1 MNYFKGYNSVSFNA
15 FTRSCINYFYPLF
28 QNHISITL
36 KGNPTAFKQS
46 PPVLAPLPPA
56 VTGLLSVSVD
66 LRILD
71 ISYKCSPTIRG
82 L

>member
-1 MNYFKGYNSVSFNA
+1 MAFNA
-15 FTRSCINYFYPLF
+15 FTLSCVDYFYVLF
-28 QNHISITL
+28 QNHISVTL
-36 KGNPTAFKQS
+36 KGNPEAFKQS
-46 PPVLAPLPPA
+46 PPVLAPQPPA

-71 ISYKCSPTIRG
+71 ISYKYSPTIRG

>member
-1 MNYFKGYNSVSFNA
+1 MNHVKGYNSVALRA
-15 FTRSCINYFYPLF
+15 FTLSCVDYYLLF
-28 QNHISITL
+28 QNNISITP
-36 KGNPTAFKQS
+36 KGNPAACKQS
-46 PPVLAPLPPA
+46 PPAPQPPA